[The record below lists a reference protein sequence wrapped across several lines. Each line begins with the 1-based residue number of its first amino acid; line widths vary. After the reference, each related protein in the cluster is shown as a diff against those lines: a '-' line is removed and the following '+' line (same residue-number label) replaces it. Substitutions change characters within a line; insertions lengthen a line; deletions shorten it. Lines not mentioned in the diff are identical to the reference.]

1 MQRRQFLRHSAAL
14 AALAAVPAAARAQ
27 VGRGARVV
35 VVGGGFAGAACARYL
50 RLWAPGASVTL
61 VEAARE
67 FVSCPMSN
75 RVIGGTMSIRDL
87 TRRYDSLASRHGV
100 RVINDTVTAIDPATR
115 QITLAGGSA
124 LPYDRLVIAPGIAF
138 DYAALPGLN
147 SAAAQERVPHA
158 WKAGPQTHELRRRI
172 GAMPQGGVFAMHIP
186 KAPLR
191 CPPGPYERA
200 CLVASALRRSNPTAK
215 VLVFDANPGILA
227 KRELFADAFAN
238 RYKGMIEYVP
248 NAGFEAID
256 AASGELS
263 FDVHGKVRAD
273 VWNVIPP
280 QRAGELALQ
289 AGLGGG
295 QGWCEVDF
303 LSYESR
309 LVPAV
314 HVIGDAIASAPGTP
328 KSAHMAN
335 QQAKVC
341 AAAIAAH
348 FAGRAV
354 NPEPIIANTCY
365 SFVSDKEAI
374 HIAGVYRYDDGQ
386 RTMVAVPGAG
396 GLSARA
402 SGEEAFMAVAW
413 SFNILNDTL
422 GMI

>member
-14 AALAAVPAAARAQ
+14 AALAAVPAAASAQ

-348 FAGRAV
+348 FAGRAL

>member
-147 SAAAQERVPHA
+147 SAAAQERVLHA
-158 WKAGPQTHELRRRI
+158 WKAGSQTHELRRRI

-273 VWNVIPP
+273 VWNVIPS

>member
-87 TRRYDSLASRHGV
+87 TRRYDGLASRHGV

-386 RTMVAVPGAG
+386 RTIVAVPGAG

>member
-27 VGRGARVV
+27 VGRGARGVV
-35 VVGGGFAGAACARYL
+35 GGGGFAGAACARYL

>member
-158 WKAGPQTHELRRRI
+158 WKAGSQTHELRRRI